1 MFHSEF
7 VKMWRNENRP
17 TPAAGS
23 LSVPAPGNQRKRS
36 RLPLTSNPSESEL
49 FYTNNYSES
58 GQWDQSVSFTS
69 QQANMKPFVSP
80 SMAGHGYA
88 PIPYPKKPAYGW
100 SQNWQQRPPM
110 KQDSVPAVGFHVHG
124 GFPSSSSSSL
134 GQPRWSSGF
143 QNQINRPTTSF
154 RMPYT
159 PQQCNPAAINTEDP
173 GAQSQSRRWN
183 FRSTGPSGSGM
194 STKVKKD
201 TSQDRIN
208 PQHQKPQREK
218 SLRVITA
225 VIEGMKHWGQYTN
238 RAPMLFEI
246 FATLDSAVTVADYGA
261 KKFLMRD
268 GKDVVQCLYFEND
281 QTLPKLIRG
290 QAYRCIGNYS
300 KQTDTMTCVS
310 VRAASLSEQ
319 RNSQEAVKASD
330 TEMRNVV
337 LVRNEI

>member
-1 MFHSEF
+1 
-7 VKMWRNENRP
+7 MWRNEFRA

-23 LSVPAPGNQRKRS
+23 LSMPALGNQRKRS
-36 RLPLTSNPSESEL
+36 RLPLTSNPSENGR
-49 FYTNNYSES
+49 FYTKNYSES
-58 GQWDQSVSFTS
+58 GQWDQSLSFTS
-69 QQANMKPFVSP
+69 QQANIKPFVSP
-80 SMAGHGYA
+80 NMAGHGYA
-88 PIPYPKKPAYGW
+88 PIPYPKKPAGAYDW

-110 KQDSVPAVGFHVHG
+110 EQDSVPAVGFQVHG
-124 GFPSSSSSSL
+124 GFPSSNSSSS
-134 GQPRWSSGF
+134 GQPRFSSGF
-143 QNQINRPTTSF
+143 QNQINRPATSF
-154 RMPYT
+154 RMPYS
-159 PQQCNPAAINTEDP
+159 PQQCNPVTINTEDP
-173 GAQSQSRRWN
+173 GAPSQSRRWN

-194 STKVKKD
+194 SAKVKKD

-246 FATLDSAVTVADYGA
+246 FGTLDSAVTVADYGA

-268 GKDVVQCLYFEND
+268 GKNVVQCLYFEND

-300 KQTDTMTCVS
+300 KQTDRMTCVS

-330 TEMRNVV
+330 TEMRNAV
-337 LVRNEI
+337 LVLNEI